1 MRNEAFVPVRPEM
14 KGEKCNWCGTS
25 KSLIGKDCLLAIARY
40 QLLNPFSSLGGKIWY
55 MFGIGRKE
63 FGEELFYAFAS
74 VPDTTPRR
82 SQEHQHR
89 QKYYPVITRLVPVLV
104 TVYCFRAE
112 LAGPFFTAPVSV
124 NSEPCAVQRKISV
137 VAAYST
143 VTPWWVQYCETAI

>member
-1 MRNEAFVPVRPEM
+1 
-14 KGEKCNWCGTS
+14 
-25 KSLIGKDCLLAIARY
+25 
-40 QLLNPFSSLGGKIWY
+40 

-112 LAGPFFTAPVSV
+112 LAGPFITLPVEL
-124 NSEPCAVQRKISV
+124 NLEPCAVQKKSLL
-137 VAAYST
+137 ADKNST
-143 VTPWWVQYCETAI
+143 VTP